1 MMPPGLWRIIPSRIE
16 RNALPGPFHERLD
29 PKRGFVDSARSRGRG
44 MKPVELSGD
53 VVTGASAL
61 AGLFLVYLGNVA
73 TAFSTFDRTQQA
85 SVRGSHQTRGWLAFA
100 GIVFAILAAGLA
112 LLGKWLGNQ

>member
-1 MMPPGLWRIIPSRIE
+1 
-16 RNALPGPFHERLD
+16 
-29 PKRGFVDSARSRGRG
+29 

-73 TAFSTFDRTQQA
+73 AAFSTFDRTQQA
-85 SVRGSHQTRGWLAFA
+85 TVRASYQARSWLAFI
-100 GIVFAILAAGLA
+100 GIVLAILAAGIALAGKWAGNQCIAGSAIVLLILA
-112 LLGKWLGNQ
+112 LMWGAGLAFIASRDVR